1 MHENYHSF
9 HVPSIVNVNY
19 DQQFLNIEQQKNYH
33 DLPHVVSSCPSQFRS
48 HRCLSQYRRRRA
60 RGKQCPSSS
69 LTLLQTIV
77 LVAPPAEACLHLR
90 GYEQLSTVPRSA
102 ARLPRSQIIKAVNEF
117 SRKFS
122 QYSVRRRQLCSGSIS
137 GNSLSV
143 TVQYIINGIIIDFQT
158 WKRQQA
164 I

>member
-60 RGKQCPSSS
+60 RGKQSASSS

-77 LVAPPAEACLHLR
+77 LVVPPAEACLHLR

-102 ARLPRSQIIKAVNEF
+102 ARLPRSQIIKLSTNFHESFHNIRCGEDNFAVAQF
-117 SRKFS
+117 
-122 QYSVRRRQLCSGSIS
+122 Q
-137 GNSLSV
+137 V
-143 TVQYIINGIIIDFQT
+143 THCLEAPVQYIINGIIIDF
-158 WKRQQA
+158 
-164 I
+164 

>member
-60 RGKQCPSSS
+60 RGKQTASSS

-90 GYEQLSTVPRSA
+90 GYEQMSTVPRSA
-102 ARLPRSQIIKAVNEF
+102 ARLPRSQIIKAVNEC